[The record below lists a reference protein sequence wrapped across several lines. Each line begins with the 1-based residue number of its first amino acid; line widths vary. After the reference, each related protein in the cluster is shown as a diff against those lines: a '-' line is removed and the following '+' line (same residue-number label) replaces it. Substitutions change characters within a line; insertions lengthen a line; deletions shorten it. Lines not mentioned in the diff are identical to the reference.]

1 MTLQEQFVIFG
12 PLVALEPLL
21 NKVKFCTHVK
31 IWPVKFLQLAA
42 NGGQF
47 KQVLFPELACPGGQF
62 SRGTHVPFVAGP
74 AVVAFAPA

>member
-1 MTLQEQFVIFG
+1 
-12 PLVALEPLL
+12 
-21 NKVKFCTHVK
+21 
-31 IWPVKFLQLAA
+31 LQLAA

-74 AVVAFAPA
+74 AVVAFAPAWKTGVGPVALQAQTFMLGPLVALEPLLNKVKF